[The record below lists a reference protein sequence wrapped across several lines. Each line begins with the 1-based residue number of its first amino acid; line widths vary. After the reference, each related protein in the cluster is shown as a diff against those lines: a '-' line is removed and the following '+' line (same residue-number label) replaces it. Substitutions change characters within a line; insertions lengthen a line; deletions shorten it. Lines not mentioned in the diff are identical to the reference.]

1 MIKVSEH
8 IENLV
13 PYKSGN
19 KIDRNITREEFKK
32 LINLASNENPLG
44 PSPLA
49 IEAIKNNIGEL
60 NIYPD
65 PTSPELIAKLAE
77 KFNKDPKNLMVG
89 HGSDSILQYIFY
101 TFFKKGDELLTA
113 SSTFIGTYVNA
124 NKQGMTTI
132 LVPMKKDYS
141 FDLNAILSK
150 ITLKTKVIYLA
161 NPNNPT
167 ATMFTHSDFVKFMAK
182 VPKDV
187 LVILDEAYW
196 LYAKSMPGYLDGFE
210 FENENLIVIRTLS
223 KAYGLAGLRVGFAY
237 APEYMINYLNRVK
250 LPFEPNSLAQIAAVA
265 ALDDEDFIGKMLEVN
280 HKSMDILL
288 DAIDNAGIA
297 RTEPSANFVMM
308 ILDNEVKARTL
319 CNKFLDNG
327 IVVRQLPMFGLPNA
341 IRISTG
347 TVEQSEK
354 AAKVIYSK

>member
-1 MIKVSEH
+1 MINVPEN

-19 KIDRNITREEFKK
+19 KLDRAITREEFKK

-44 PSPLA
+44 PSPKA
-49 IEAIKNNIGEL
+49 VEAIKNHLSEI

-65 PTSPELIAKLAE
+65 PTASELTEKIAL
-77 KFNKDPKNLMVG
+77 KFNKDPKRIITG
-89 HGSDSILQYIFY
+89 HGSDSLIQYIFN

-124 NKQGMTTI
+124 NKQGMVTQ
-132 LVPMKKDYS
+132 LVPMRSDYS
-141 FDLNAILSK
+141 FDLNGILAK
-150 ITLKTKVIYLA
+150 MTLRTKVIYLA

-167 ATMFTHSDFVKFMAK
+167 GTMFTKSEFEKFFAK

-196 LYAKSMPGYLDGFE
+196 LYAKEMPGYLDGFDYDA
-210 FENENLIVIRTLS
+210 ENLIVLRTLS
-223 KAYGLAGLRVGFAY
+223 KAYGLAGIRVGFAY
-237 APEYMINYLNRVK
+237 APEYIINYLSRVK
-250 LPFEPNSLAQIAAVA
+250 LPFEPNTLAQVAAIA
-265 ALDDEDFIGKMLEVN
+265 ALDDNDFVDEMLKVN
-280 HKSMDILL
+280 QQSMDILL
-288 DAIDNAGIA
+288 EAIDNAGIA

-308 ILDNEVKARTL
+308 IFDNEVKAKSL
-319 CNKFLDNG
+319 YNKLLDNG
-327 IVVRQLPMFGLPNA
+327 IVTRPLPMFGLPNA
-341 IRISTG
+341 IRINTG
-347 TVEQSEK
+347 TIAQSEK